1 MQEKLRLWLYYRLS
15 RDEDKELNSLNNQR
29 AILMDYAEQHGYE
42 VVGES
47 FDDNVSGMHFQREGI
62 DELQDAAEKRLM
74 DAVLVK
80 DLSRLGRHRAMTAIF
95 IENLRQYKVKVI
107 SATENIDTS
116 DENDE
121 LIIGFKQLLN
131 DQYAR
136 DISRKIRWGF
146 KQKQKEGIVIIA
158 PFGYKKDKNTQEI
171 EVVEEC
177 AEIVRLIFKL
187 YIDGM
192 GVRKVAGYLNEKG
205 YKSPAYYQKIHY
217 NKSVPY
223 NKTKIGKQYI
233 WSDMGVTQVLT
244 NEAYIGT
251 LICGKT
257 SKSTIYKTREYTSE
271 EKQVRHENY
280 FTPIISN
287 ELWAT
292 ACAVRQHRT
301 TNPIRSGASAN
312 QKVHRYAGFLKCADC
327 GGSFTSK
334 KRSFDGIQYVEYIC
348 TTYNKHGTKYC
359 TSHRIRED
367 DLDELL
373 YGEMEKMKEV
383 AADNLKKVDEF
394 IKVWMNQ
401 RNDYEQMIGKFQM
414 QLVELEENIKSL
426 ILEKM
431 KSPGRAGFI
440 EEIIKDSENQMVTI
454 KENIEKLK
462 HSDSIGKNARL
473 NIKSSVEILEQI
485 ISEKSIDNAHLH
497 MLLSNV
503 SISQPDSKNINLEFE
518 LKAPL
523 KVHVEMREQIK
534 KEIAVAMTGDNKNT
548 NLKAS

>member
-1 MQEKLRLWLYYRLS
+1 MQNKLRIWLYYRLS

-29 AILMDYAEQHGYE
+29 SILMDYAKQHGYE

-47 FDDNVSGMHFQREGI
+47 FDDNVSGMHFQRQGI
-62 DELQDAAEKRLM
+62 DKLQEAAEKHLM

-80 DLSRLGRHRAMTAIF
+80 DLSRLGRHKTMTAVF
-95 IENLRQYKVKVI
+95 IDVLRQYKVKVI
-107 SATENIDTS
+107 SVTENIDTS
-116 DENDE
+116 NENDE

-146 KQKQKEGIVIIA
+146 KQKQKEGIVIIP

-171 EVVEEC
+171 EVIEEC

-192 GVRKVAGYLNEKG
+192 GVRKIAKYLNEKG
-205 YKSPAYYQKIHY
+205 YKSPAYYQKAHY

-233 WSDMGVTQVLT
+233 WSDLGVTHVLI

-271 EKQVRHENY
+271 DQQVRHENY

-287 ELWAT
+287 EMWELV
-292 ACAVRQHRT
+292 CAIRKHRT
-301 TNPIRSGASAN
+301 TSPIRAGN
-312 QKVHRYAGFLKCADC
+312 QKVHRYAGFLKCVDC

-334 KRSFDGIQYVEYIC
+334 KRSFDNIEYVEYIC
-348 TTYNKHGTKYC
+348 TTYNKHGSKYC
-359 TSHRIRED
+359 SSHRIREE
-367 DLDELL
+367 DLDDLL
-373 YGEMEKMKEV
+373 YGEMAKLKDIAVE
-383 AADNLKKVDEF
+383 NLQKVDEF
-394 IKVWMNQ
+394 IKVWTNQ

-431 KSPGRAGFI
+431 KAPQRTGYI
-440 EEIIKDSENQMVTI
+440 EEIINDCENQMVTI

-462 HSDSIGKNARL
+462 TSDSIGKNAKL

-485 ISEKSIDNAHLH
+485 IDEKSIDNAHLH
-497 MLLSNV
+497 MVLSNV
-503 SISQPDSKNINLEFE
+503 SISQPDSENVNLEFE
-518 LKAPL
+518 LKTPL
-523 KVHVEMREQIK
+523 KAHVDMHDHII
-534 KEIAVAMTGDNKNT
+534 KEIAMAATDKNKING
-548 NLKAS
+548 LKAS

>member
-1 MQEKLRLWLYYRLS
+1 MQNKLRVWLYYRLS

-29 AILMDYAEQHGYE
+29 EILVDYAATQGYE

-47 FDDNVSGMHFQREGI
+47 FDDNVSGMHFQRKGI
-62 DELQDAAEKRLM
+62 NELEEAAQKYLM

-80 DLSRLGRHRAMTAIF
+80 DLSRLGRHRAMTALF
-95 IENLRQYKVKVI
+95 IDSLRQFKIKVI

-121 LIIGFKQLLN
+121 LLIGFKQLLN

-136 DISRKIRWGF
+136 DISRKIRSGF

-171 EVVEEC
+171 EVIEEC
-177 AEIVRLIFKL
+177 AEVVRLIFKL
-187 YIDGM
+187 YTDGM
-192 GVRKVAGYLNEKG
+192 GVRKIAGYLNEKG

-217 NKSVPY
+217 KKSVPY

-233 WSDMGVTQVLT
+233 WSDMGVTQILT
-244 NEAYIGT
+244 NEAYVGT

-257 SKSTIYKTREYTSE
+257 SKSTIYKTREYTTE
-271 EKQVRHENY
+271 EKQVKHENY
-280 FTPIISN
+280 FTPIISSQM
-287 ELWAT
+287 WAT
-292 ACAVRQHRT
+292 ACAVRKHRA
-301 TNPIRSGASAN
+301 TNTIRSGAGGN

-348 TTYNKHGTKYC
+348 TTYNKHGSKYC
-359 TSHRIRED
+359 SSHRIREEDLD
-367 DLDELL
+367 DLL
-373 YGEMEKMKEV
+373 YSEMAKLKEI
-383 AADNLKKVDEF
+383 ASENLKKVDEF
-394 IKVWMNQ
+394 IKVWTNQ
-401 RNDYEQMIGKFQM
+401 RTDYDQMIGKFQM
-414 QLVELEENIKSL
+414 QMVELEENIKSL
-426 ILEKM
+426 ILEKA

-440 EEIIKDSENQMVTI
+440 EEIISDCENQMAAI

-462 HSDSIGKNARL
+462 TSDNIGKNARL
-473 NIKSSVEILEQI
+473 NIKSSVEIFDQI
-485 ISEKSIDNAHLH
+485 INERAIDNAHIH
-497 MLLSNV
+497 MLLSKV
-503 SISQPDSKNINLEFE
+503 LITQPDSESINLEFE

-523 KVHVEMREQIK
+523 KAHVDMHEFIVTGLE
-534 KEIAVAMTGDNKNT
+534 TGDNKITELN
-548 NLKAS
+548 AS